1 MKSCWCNAAATWTWS
16 VGGLGWIQITKT
28 NGFPKV
34 LGMEISV
41 RYENHVWVLK
51 LSYLVESMKIMQ
63 GEDSGIYIYIVMSCH
78 IIYIYINSYPIN
90 FLIYHWL
97 HSLKS

>member
-51 LSYLVESMKIMQ
+51 LSYLMESMKIMHKGKTQ
-63 GEDSGIYIYIVMSCH
+63 VYMLYI
-78 IIYIYINSYPIN
+78 
-90 FLIYHWL
+90 
-97 HSLKS
+97 